1 VLSTY
6 LPGGGFLA
14 FESALVG
21 GGWFWLVSRASRAHW
36 LEVFWVGGLLAIGTV
51 WVYALV
57 WLIDTKLNVWDAD
70 GKMVRTGLTGI
81 CCGLLFLTAIVV
93 CLYQL

>member
-1 VLSTY
+1 MVLARLESPESP
-6 LPGGGFLA
+6 LVRGFL
-14 FESALVG
+14 
-21 GGWFWLVSRASRAHW
+21 GWRFACNRD
-36 LEVFWVGGLLAIGTV
+36 GM
-51 WVYALV
+51 VYALV

>member
-1 VLSTY
+1 MVLARLESPESP
-6 LPGGGFLA
+6 LVRGFL
-14 FESALVG
+14 G
-21 GGWFWLVSRASRAHW
+21 
-36 LEVFWVGGLLAIGTV
+36 GGLLAIGTV
-51 WVYALV
+51 WVYALI

>member
-1 VLSTY
+1 M
-6 LPGGGFLA
+6 
-14 FESALVG
+14 
-21 GGWFWLVSRASRAHW
+21 
-36 LEVFWVGGLLAIGTV
+36 
-51 WVYALV
+51 VYALV